1 MSWKI
6 WQSTAWDSNAQTSSN
21 WGSTNW
27 ATPEKK
33 KKKNT
38 WTDQQWDYASPTGV
52 PYVEGLPEEFKP
64 NKKYLD
70 SNEVYGK
77 TMLRCVSSTSWAA
90 KYRLAGRELADLR
103 LVDLLWRGWRN
114 HHLRALSHGQYV
126 SLVIAR
132 KVNESVLMSQFLSSL
147 REQRWDLDDVSNEY
161 CRQHPD
167 QVTLKSSMSSD
178 EVKAAKTLAVANF
191 LVEALRPYAV
201 EKAAASS
208 SDQSQVIA
216 DLQAQ
221 LKAEKAKNSASDPPA
236 MELPAKRVRLGGK
249 TALPI
254 QSVTDPTQQIVDRA
268 LDPDSLISEHIFQ
281 QHPTQGVAKANI
293 AKWLKNVKS
302 KVGPDK
308 AESIDKAIALAKQ
321 RLAQL
326 DPTVIQQLRDKCA
339 QISLPVQWAT
349 KIKEPE
355 IHQVLIA
362 ATCAA
367 D

>member
-1 MSWKI
+1 
-6 WQSTAWDSNAQTSSN
+6 
-21 WGSTNW
+21 
-27 ATPEKK
+27 
-33 KKKNT
+33 
-38 WTDQQWDYASPTGV
+38 
-52 PYVEGLPEEFKP
+52 
-64 NKKYLD
+64 
-70 SNEVYGK
+70 
-77 TMLRCVSSTSWAA
+77 
-90 KYRLAGRELADLR
+90 
-103 LVDLLWRGWRN
+103 
-114 HHLRALSHGQYV
+114 
-126 SLVIAR
+126 
-132 KVNESVLMSQFLSSL
+132 
-147 REQRWDLDDVSNEY
+147 
-161 CRQHPD
+161 
-167 QVTLKSSMSSD
+167 MSSD

-191 LVEALRPYAV
+191 LLETLRPFAV
-201 EKAAASS
+201 EKATASS

-221 LKAEKAKNSASDPPA
+221 LKAEKAKNSASEPPA
-236 MELPAKRVRLGGK
+236 MEPPTKRVRLSGK

-254 QSVTDPTQQIVDRA
+254 QSVADPTQQLVDRA
-268 LDPDSLISEHIFQ
+268 LDPESFISERIFQ
-281 QHPTQGVAKANI
+281 QHPTLGVAKSNI

-339 QISLPVQWAT
+339 QIGLPVQWAT